1 MKRFDVSGFRGSKS
15 MKKLVFAVTG
25 TAALALAGCN
35 FSSNEDS
42 VANAELNQPAAEFN
56 DMSGETLNDA
66 AAGEAAALGTQ
77 QQQLEQENAAAA
89 APADENAAEPTTDED
104 EQNVSGM

>member
-1 MKRFDVSGFRGSKS
+1 

-25 TAALALAGCN
+25 AASLALGGCN

-89 APADENAAEPTTDED
+89 AAPASENATEPTTEED

>member
-1 MKRFDVSGFRGSKS
+1 
-15 MKKLVFAVTG
+15 MKKLLFAVAG
-25 TAALALAGCN
+25 AALLAVAGCS

-42 VANAELNQPAAEFN
+42 VQNAELNQPAAEVN
-56 DMSGETLNDA
+56 DMSGEALNDA

-77 QQQLEQENAAAA
+77 QQQLEQENAS
-89 APADENAAEPTTDED
+89 APADENATEPTTEED